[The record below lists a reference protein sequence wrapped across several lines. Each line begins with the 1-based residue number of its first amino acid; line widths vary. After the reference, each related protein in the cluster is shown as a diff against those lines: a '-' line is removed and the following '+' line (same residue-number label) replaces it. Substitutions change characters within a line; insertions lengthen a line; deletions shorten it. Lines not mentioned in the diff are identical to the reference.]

1 MEKELNISSENIDIG
16 DLKKI
21 NSWLRDNIYC
31 HGALYSS
38 KEILKRLTG
47 ENLNSKHY
55 IEYLKSKYYKLYNIK

>member
-1 MEKELNISSENIDIG
+1 M
-16 DLKKI
+16 
-21 NSWLRDNIYC
+21 YC

-47 ENLNSKHY
+47 ENLSSKHY